1 MSELPITTADVGGR
15 GRGRVF
21 AMAPDD
27 PDGAATIA
35 RKIKHPGYRCQALSR
50 AAKFSSGAKRSSL
63 LKAAIEAAYEQ
74 SEPNPIVTVA
84 SWPVAVMAEASPAQ
98 AADVIRQLL
107 GVAET
112 ERHNLRRAHALQAL
126 ARCVSHLPEL
136 LGLIV
141 PALAAAILGGAG
153 PRMDRVIRDTCELVR
168 ITNPELLYSLAL
180 HHKSN
185 Q

>member
-1 MSELPITTADVGGR
+1 MSERPVTTADVGGR
-15 GRGRVF
+15 GHVF

-35 RKIKHPGYRCQALSR
+35 RKIKPPWYRCQALSR
-50 AAKFSSGAKRSSL
+50 GAKFSSGAKRSAL

-74 SEPNPIVTVA
+74 SEPNRIVTVA
-84 SWPVAVMAEASPAQ
+84 SWPVTVMAEASPAQ
-98 AADVIRQLL
+98 AADVIRRLL
-107 GVAET
+107 GAAET

-126 ARCVSHLPEL
+126 ARCASHPSEL

-153 PRMDRVIRDTCELVR
+153 PRMDCVIRDTFELVR

-180 HHKSN
+180 HRKAN